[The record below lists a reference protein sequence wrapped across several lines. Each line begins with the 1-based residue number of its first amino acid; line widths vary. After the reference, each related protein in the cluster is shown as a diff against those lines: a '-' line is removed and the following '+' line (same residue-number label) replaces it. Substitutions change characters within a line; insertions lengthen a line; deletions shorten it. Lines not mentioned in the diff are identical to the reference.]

1 MLTNKIKQLEA
12 TKAKVVALEKSIA
25 AQLEKKLA
33 ALPGEYGFD
42 SAEEFL
48 SAVRAATGGKRGG
61 KRGRKRGRPG
71 RKAKGKGK
79 RKAKASA
86 KGKQGRRRRAKI
98 TDDTRA
104 KVKSMVEGGKTG
116 SQIAATLKISVPTV
130 HNIKKAL
137 GLVKARK

>member
-12 TKAKVVALEKSIA
+12 TKAKVIALEKTIA
-25 AQLEKKLA
+25 SQLERKLA
-33 ALPGEYGFD
+33 ALPGDYGFD
-42 SAEEFL
+42 TVAEFL
-48 SAVRAATGGKRGG
+48 SAVRAAVGG

-71 RKAKGKGK
+71 RKAKGKA
-79 RKAKASA
+79 KAKASG
-86 KGKQGRRRRAKI
+86 KGKSGRRRRAKI

-104 KVKSMVEGGKTG
+104 KVKAMVEGGKTG
-116 SQIAATLKISVPTV
+116 SEIAKTLKISVPTV